1 MKGKT
6 TDYIKSLGS
15 NDKKAVGG
23 VKVILQHCL
32 MLREQ
37 GINAVAVHMGR
48 YKGEVFGLDIHYIN
62 RRKARK
68 LIRSD
73 DIVVASEFA
82 PYDIYEFKSKNNVL
96 FMQSIRAMTRLKE
109 EHKNLDYFQ
118 IGFKEVI
125 TCSDFCTSI
134 IKQQMGIEATT
145 VTNGIDTTAFT
156 PNLGL
161 RKEKQ
166 VLLLTRKHPEDIE
179 KIKKLAS
186 GLDFNFVTAEGL
198 TQEELVCKYQE
209 SDIFVP
215 TGYPEGFG
223 LTPLEA
229 MLCGCVVVGFT
240 GGGAQEFMIHNETA
254 LVASDGDCVEVV
266 RNLDKILNDKLLKE
280 RIRENGYKIAKSYTT
295 DRTAQLLTKFF
306 KDKFPGLI
314 N

>member
-1 MKGKT
+1 MKGNALV
-6 TDYIKSLGS
+6 YIKSLGT

-32 MLREQ
+32 MLREK
-37 GINAVAVHMGR
+37 GINAYAVHMGQ

-62 RRKARK
+62 RHKAKK
-68 LIRSD
+68 LIGPD

-82 PYDIYEFKSKNNVL
+82 PYDIYDFKSKNNVL

-109 EHKNLDYFQ
+109 EHKNLNYFQ

-134 IKQQMGIEATT
+134 IRQQMGIEATT
-145 VTNGIDTTAFT
+145 ITNGIDTTAFT
-156 PNLGL
+156 QNLGL

-166 VLLLTRKHPEDIE
+166 VLLLTRKHPEDVE
-179 KIKKLAS
+179 KIKELS
-186 GLDFNFVTAEGL
+186 RGRDFNFVTADGL
-198 TQEELVCKYQE
+198 TQEELVRKYQE

-240 GGGAQEFMIHNETA
+240 GGGAKEFMIHEQTA
-254 LVASDGDCVEVV
+254 LVAEDGNCSQVV
-266 RNLDKILNDKLLKE
+266 RNLDRICKDNALKE
-280 RIRENGYKIAKSYTT
+280 KLRENGRGLAKTYTT
-295 DRTAQLLTKFF
+295 ERTSKLLINFYKE
-306 KDKFPGLI
+306 KFPDLI